1 MSSKHIFI
9 TVFILLLGGIIFL
22 LLENSFEKKDFNK
35 FNEIKSLVRNAES
48 ITVEINEDG
57 KYKLINDIFD
67 KDKIDSI
74 TNILSNSSLDK
85 NYKVIDKARKYSK
98 YHLIVKT
105 NNENID
111 FYLDDDY
118 VLVNGK
124 YLKINLEK
132 EKIIDIIKGL

>member
-1 MSSKHIFI
+1 MSSKHVFI

-85 NYKVIDKARKYSK
+85 NYKVMNKVKFST

-111 FYLDDDY
+111 FYLDGDY

>member
-22 LLENSFEKKDFNK
+22 LLENGFEKKDFNK

>member
-1 MSSKHIFI
+1 MSKKYILI
-9 TVFILLLGGIIFL
+9 AILILLLGGVIFSIM
-22 LLENSFEKKDFNK
+22 EKSFEKKDFNK
-35 FNEIKSLVRNAES
+35 FNEIKTLVTKAES
-48 ITVEINEDG
+48 ITVESNVDG
-57 KYKLINDIFD
+57 KYELINDIFD

-85 NYKVIDKARKYSK
+85 NYKVINKVKFSK

>member
-1 MSSKHIFI
+1 MSKKYILI
-9 TVFILLLGGIIFL
+9 AILILLLGGVIFSIM
-22 LLENSFEKKDFNK
+22 EKSFEKKDFNK
-35 FNEIKSLVRNAES
+35 FNEIKTLVTKAES
-48 ITVEINEDG
+48 ITVESNVDG
-57 KYKLINDIFD
+57 KHELINDIFD
-67 KDKIDSI
+67 KDKIESI
-74 TNILSNSSLDK
+74 TSVLSNSSLDK

>member
-1 MSSKHIFI
+1 MSKKYILI
-9 TVFILLLGGIIFL
+9 AILILLLGGVIFSIM
-22 LLENSFEKKDFNK
+22 EKSFEKKDFNK

-85 NYKVIDKARKYSK
+85 NYKVINKVKFSK

>member
-35 FNEIKSLVRNAES
+35 FNEIKSLVKNAES

>member
-1 MSSKHIFI
+1 MSKKYILI
-9 TVFILLLGGIIFL
+9 AILILLLGGVIFSIM
-22 LLENSFEKKDFNK
+22 EKSFEKKDFNK
-35 FNEIKSLVRNAES
+35 FNEIKTLVTKAES
-48 ITVEINEDG
+48 ITVESNVDG

-67 KDKIDSI
+67 KDKIESI
-74 TNILSNSSLDK
+74 TSVLSNSSLDK
-85 NYKVIDKARKYSK
+85 NYKVINKVKFSK